1 MNDHKD
7 AVRISKQ
14 PEGTYDHRAVLN
26 LKACY
31 LEVVAQLEAATSLAK
46 MYSQELSDERKA
58 REEAN
63 SAYDV
68 INRAWK
74 EMKERAEAAEG
85 KLENLRKDYNELIM
99 ALAAAQEWPPITPE
113 ETARGIAAAQEV
125 RK

>member
-58 REEAN
+58 RDLLQIKVDELTTEIAVEKLRTEA
-63 SAYDV
+63 
-68 INRAWK
+68 
-74 EMKERAEAAEG
+74 
-85 KLENLRKDYNELIM
+85 LRKDYNELIM

>member
-31 LEVVAQLEAATSLAK
+31 LEVVAQL
-46 MYSQELSDERKA
+46 
-58 REEAN
+58 
-63 SAYDV
+63 
-68 INRAWK
+68 
-74 EMKERAEAAEG
+74 
-85 KLENLRKDYNELIM
+85 
-99 ALAAAQEWPPITPE
+99 AAQEWPPITPE